1 MNNHGFDELLSA
13 VIPIAQAMLKDLGAF
28 IPFGAFITRDGEV
41 QLAGGEG
48 GPSHLYTEEIVEM
61 YLEAYREAAAVGD
74 FTSTALRVDVRVHV
88 PGKLEKTDA
97 IQIMLE
103 HSGGESLNAFMP
115 YEKHEQSYAM
125 LRFSQPRRIHACSL
139 SLLPTR
145 TSDDLLDNRHDWLN
159 AVELLRTS
167 TAKFQEK

>member
-1 MNNHGFDELLSA
+1 MINPDFDKLLSA

-48 GPSHLYTEEIVEM
+48 DPSHLDTEEIVET
-61 YLEAYREAAAVGD
+61 YLEAFRQAAGD
-74 FTSTALRVDVRVHV
+74 GNFTSTALCVDVRIEV

-103 HSGGESLNAFMP
+103 HSGGEALNAFMP
-115 YEKHEQSYAM
+115 YEKHAESDMTYTPLFATPADPRVFIKLASEKEQ
-125 LRFSQPRRIHACSL
+125 
-139 SLLPTR
+139 
-145 TSDDLLDNRHDWLN
+145 
-159 AVELLRTS
+159 
-167 TAKFQEK
+167 